1 MLNKPSDI
9 IITVVVD
16 TILPDVMI
24 VYTNTSP
31 CSLFYQK
38 GCKAGDVLNRK
49 KIYGYNEIMDLLKI
63 CQVKEVISAGQESG
77 QEDN

>member
-1 MLNKPSDI
+1 MLNKPSDM

-24 VYTNTSP
+24 VYTNANP
-31 CSLFYQK
+31 CSLFYPK

-49 KIYGYNEIMDLLKI
+49 KIYGYEDLLKI